1 MSPISLLEFKDVT
14 MAYDNVVVFK
24 DFNLKL
30 MNGET
35 VGITGPSGCGK
46 STVLRI
52 AVDLVSPIT
61 GEVLFKSR
69 PVREWEP
76 TELRRKMVL
85 VPQEAS
91 MFPGT
96 VEDNLKWALDIHKMD
111 YKEGEFE
118 RVLQDVLLDA
128 AYSSKVAAN
137 LSGGQKQR
145 VAIARALLLKPDV
158 LLLDEPTS
166 ALDMEATLAVE
177 EAISNLIKTSD
188 LSVLIVT
195 HNKEQAQ
202 RFTSRVIEME

>member
-1 MSPISLLEFKDVT
+1 MSTISLLEFKNVA
-14 MAYDNVVVFK
+14 MAYDGIIVFEN
-24 DFNLKL
+24 FNLKL
-30 MNGET
+30 LNGET
-35 VGITGPSGCGK
+35 VGLTGPSGCGK
-46 STVLRI
+46 STVLRL
-52 AVDLVSPIT
+52 AVDLVSPVS
-61 GEVLFKSR
+61 GEVLFKSQ
-69 PVREWEP
+69 PVNEWEP
-76 TELRRKMVL
+76 TELRRRMVL

-91 MFPGT
+91 MFTGT

-111 YKEGEFE
+111 YREGEFE
-118 RVLQDVLLDA
+118 RVLKDVLLDIE
-128 AYSSKVAAN
+128 YLGKVAAN

-177 EAISNLIKTSD
+177 EAINNLIKVSD

-195 HNKEQAQ
+195 HNKEQAR